1 MVYRFEMTPP
11 SSQRGILQYM
21 VPWLCN
27 VELLDDSPHP
37 QIISQSDCT
46 EETTT
51 LQPTNPVLSGSGW
64 GSTNGTRVVLHNLLY
79 ITAKVGGVMCI
90 AQCQHSSTHV
100 HVLVSTI
107 AFFVSH
113 LSSLF
118 PPLHPPVPPLPL
130 HFFSCSMETTI
141 SRKWRVCGVLCV
153 HGLRTFVPH

>member
-37 QIISQSDCT
+37 QLISQSDCT

-64 GSTNGTRVVLHNLLY
+64 GSINGTRVVLHNLLY
-79 ITAKVGGVMCI
+79 ITAKVGGV
-90 AQCQHSSTHV
+90 T
-100 HVLVSTI
+100 
-107 AFFVSH
+107 
-113 LSSLF
+113 
-118 PPLHPPVPPLPL
+118 
-130 HFFSCSMETTI
+130 
-141 SRKWRVCGVLCV
+141 WGGCGCV
-153 HGLRTFVPH
+153 YIVQAA

>member
-1 MVYRFEMTPP
+1 MQLCPVLHQYVLTCRLLSEMVYRFEMTPP

-79 ITAKVGGVMCI
+79 ITAKVGGVMCDWW
-90 AQCQHSSTHV
+90 V
-100 HVLVSTI
+100 G
-107 AFFVSH
+107 
-113 LSSLF
+113 
-118 PPLHPPVPPLPL
+118 
-130 HFFSCSMETTI
+130 SCD
-141 SRKWRVCGVLCV
+141 R
-153 HGLRTFVPH
+153 

>member
-1 MVYRFEMTPP
+1 MFVHALIDIVAANCMCKKCPVLHQYVLTCLPLSEMVYRFEMTPP

-46 EETTT
+46 EETPT

-79 ITAKVGGVMCI
+79 ITAKVSRVMCGRWAGSCVI
-90 AQCQHSSTHV
+90 GGWGHV
-100 HVLVSTI
+100 
-107 AFFVSH
+107 
-113 LSSLF
+113 
-118 PPLHPPVPPLPL
+118 
-130 HFFSCSMETTI
+130 
-141 SRKWRVCGVLCV
+141 
-153 HGLRTFVPH
+153 